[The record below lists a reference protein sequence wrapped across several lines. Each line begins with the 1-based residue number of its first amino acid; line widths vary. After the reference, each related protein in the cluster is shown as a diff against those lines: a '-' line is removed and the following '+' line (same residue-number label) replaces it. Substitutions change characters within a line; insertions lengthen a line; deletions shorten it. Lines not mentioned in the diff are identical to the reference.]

1 VIDLLRF
8 VVDLD
13 LPLAGHGYDVGQDIR
28 DADDIGDDP
37 NGGIGAPWILAVLFL
52 TLVTGGVLVWLNP
65 SVLVRLRAVAPKALI
80 LVVIA
85 APLIAWTASS
95 RGDEPVEDLAVERWE
110 GINGVPELLVSLG
123 DKALN
128 SLETTNGKKVV
139 RVECVDREGKVVLD
153 AEQRWPFIYE
163 LGYEYA
169 HTHQQATREQ
179 LQRAN
184 RCRVLGTRMRLEAG
198 VKGAL
203 TR

>member
-1 VIDLLRF
+1 VIDLLGF

-13 LPLAGHGYDVGQDIR
+13 LPLAGHGYDVGQDLR

-37 NGGIGAPWILAVLFL
+37 NGGIGAPWILAALFL

-95 RGDEPVEDLAVERWE
+95 RSDETVEDLTVERWE
-110 GINGVPELLVSLG
+110 GINGIPELLVSLG

-139 RVECVDREGKVVLD
+139 RVECVDREGQVVLD

-163 LGYEYA
+163 RGYEYA
-169 HTHQQATREQ
+169 HTHQQATQEQ

-184 RCRVLGTRMRLEAG
+184 RCRVLGARIRLEAA